1 MSART
6 NSPSLAPLTPA
17 GAPAATP
24 ADAALPPA
32 LAAAG
37 PAIDRTVLLASAEH
51 DLAFL
56 AQVIEIFLA
65 ESPGLLG
72 QIRLG
77 IRQQNAESVER
88 ATLTLKRALANFGAH
103 RAAETSRQIERC
115 ARELLFDEAAG
126 LLPSLESSLSD
137 TCRALSDFLREA
149 PSPR

>member
-1 MSART
+1 MSARS
-6 NSPSLAPLTPA
+6 NSPSTAASPVNPSAAMPAAPLSP
-17 GAPAATP
+17 APAP
-24 ADAALPPA
+24 APL
-32 LAAAG
+32 
-37 PAIDRTVLLASAEH
+37 IDRTVLLASAEH